1 MMSTS
6 GNPCPAAGMFVGLGK
21 PLRRSRSVAATARS
35 ITRASNTPARPPRR
49 YASLMRILGNAG
61 LARPFRGT
69 VTVIGRQLPID
80 VLISIP
86 VLATTGAARAVA
98 E

>member
-1 MMSTS
+1 
-6 GNPCPAAGMFVGLGK
+6 
-21 PLRRSRSVAATARS
+21 
-35 ITRASNTPARPPRR
+35 
-49 YASLMRILGNAG
+49 MRILGNAG